1 MNRVKT
7 SIDIAAPPEDVW
19 EVLMDPHRL
28 ADWVTIHRGGSTG
41 SDRPLEGG
49 STMRQKLCL
58 RGATFKVL
66 WTVAKIDEP
75 RQAVWEGKG
84 PARAHART
92 QYDLEPDGD
101 GGTRFGYL
109 NEFRPPMGPLGR
121 AAGSVV
127 MGDAPR
133 READASLR
141 NLKRL
146 LERKR

>member
-1 MNRVKT
+1 VNRVET
-7 SIDIAAPPEDVW
+7 SIEIAAPPEEVW

-28 ADWVTIHRGGSTG
+28 ADWVTIHRGVSNV
-41 SDRPLEGG
+41 SDHPLEGG

-58 RGATFKVL
+58 RGATFKVV
-66 WTVAKIDEP
+66 WTVSEVDEP
-75 RQAVWEGKG
+75 RLAVWEGNV

-92 QYDLEPDGD
+92 QYRLEPNGN
-101 GGTRFGYL
+101 GGTHFDYL

-141 NLKRL
+141 KLKRL
-146 LERKR
+146 LEK